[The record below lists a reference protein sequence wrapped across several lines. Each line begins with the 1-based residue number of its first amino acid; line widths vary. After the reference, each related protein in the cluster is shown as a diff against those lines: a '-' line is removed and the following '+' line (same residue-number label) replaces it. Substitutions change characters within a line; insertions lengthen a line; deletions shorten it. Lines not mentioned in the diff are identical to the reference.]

1 VIQRIKNWWKARWDK
16 DFRERSQKVQESYE
30 QMKEP
35 LGNLIQQLQQFENAA
50 QSQSADEA
58 ARVATQ
64 LPGVLAE
71 IIKEMRELR
80 KKVQSV
86 DSTVPVTY
94 VNSET
99 GEELTDEQRR
109 WVAKSYKKNKELL
122 AEMWEALPPMFRS
135 EIPIGK
141 PIRRQISDFA
151 WYREHKPE
159 NVDISETVKSRLKQD
174 LFGILR
180 KEGFGD
186 DAIEIL
192 ETSYPYF
199 LDNLKEAMVS
209 TAVLMSVNWPHISK
223 QVSHRPANQM
233 KLHLNVN
240 EVPFPIQLP
249 DGSETSID
257 IGVGDVLAIDMGA
270 ALAGTNFKISVMGVR
285 GLSLSPDDKAR
296 LESIKRKNDEIHQR
310 QNQTGYVAPTPAEE
324 QEFIDITDDE
334 PIDITDDAIDVTDDE
349 PPTTAS
355 GPITSLVKKALV
367 RKYLPT
373 TQAVVKVAGQTFH
386 HKTRFAKVLSSAL
399 RQEIGA
405 ECSVHQRGDDVEVQV
420 AVAGSKFTAI
430 PAIYGI
436 SMYVA
441 DQFLDVTKVGV
452 DVDVVPGISSFGLM
466 KSDVLDQSLR
476 KVSFDQLWR
485 LS

>member
-1 VIQRIKNWWKARWDK
+1 MLD
-16 DFRERSQKVQESYE
+16 
-30 QMKEP
+30 
-35 LGNLIQQLQQFENAA
+35 
-50 QSQSADEA
+50 
-58 ARVATQ
+58 
-64 LPGVLAE
+64 
-71 IIKEMRELR
+71 
-80 KKVQSV
+80 
-86 DSTVPVTY
+86 
-94 VNSET
+94 
-99 GEELTDEQRR
+99 
-109 WVAKSYKKNKELL
+109 
-122 AEMWEALPPMFRS
+122 ALPPMFRS

-159 NVDISETVKSRLKQD
+159 NVDISDTVKSRIKQD
-174 LFGILR
+174 LIGILR
-180 KEGFGD
+180 KQGFGD

-209 TAVLMSVNWPHISK
+209 TAVLMRVDWPHISK

-233 KLHLNVN
+233 KLHLNIN

-249 DGSETSID
+249 DGSETSIN

-285 GLSLSPDDKAR
+285 GLNLSPDDKSR
-296 LESIKRKNDEIHQR
+296 LERIKRKNDELNQR
-310 QNQTGYVAPTPAEE
+310 QENTGHVEPTPDEE
-324 QEFIDITDDE
+324 QEFIDLTDY
-334 PIDITDDAIDVTDDE
+334 PIDVTGEVVDDNE
-349 PPTTAS
+349 PLSTAS
-355 GPITSLVKKALV
+355 GPITSLVKKALI

-373 TQAVVKVAGQTFH
+373 TQAVVKVTGQTFH

-399 RQEIGA
+399 RQEIDA
-405 ECSVHQRGDDVEVQV
+405 ECSVHHRGNDVEVQV

-441 DQFLDVTKVGV
+441 DQFLDATKVGV
-452 DVDVVPGISSFGLM
+452 DVDVVPGLSSFGLM
-466 KSDVLDQSLR
+466 ESDVLDQSLR
-476 KVSFDQLWR
+476 KVSLDQLWR